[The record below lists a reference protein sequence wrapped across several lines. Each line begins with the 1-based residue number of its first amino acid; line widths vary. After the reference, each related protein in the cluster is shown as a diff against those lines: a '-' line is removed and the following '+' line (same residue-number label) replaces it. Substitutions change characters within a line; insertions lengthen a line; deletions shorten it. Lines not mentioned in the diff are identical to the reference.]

1 MSLVWQ
7 AVGPDTVENGC
18 ASAAIQSSNGK
29 TIGKQT
35 FCGETFSI
43 GPSGDGIYTG
53 HATYALPGGTINT
66 TFAPHVQTISSF
78 DSGPLAL
85 PPDVQAQASQWIAFV
100 GDHTITGGT
109 KRYARAKGSLRDT
122 GFFVTDANNLAL
134 LRQRSDIA
142 TLTRWLRLE
151 SRIAARPAEQRKI
164 LFRMPSVIGA
174 AGIEP
179 ATSRV

>member
-134 LRQRSDIA
+134 WGNSTDIA
-142 TLTRWLRLE
+142 TLTR
-151 SRIAARPAEQRKI
+151 
-164 LFRMPSVIGA
+164 
-174 AGIEP
+174 
-179 ATSRV
+179 